1 MTRNILIVLGSIALS
16 FVLLSLGVWI
26 FLHTSSE
33 GEWIRESAERGR
45 MLEYRETIEKYG
57 DPFTMMD
64 RGVRVMQFVLF
75 PSVALLVGIFVG
87 LLARGA
93 VWQVA
98 AISLLPLIIFVLFA
112 SAWDLVGFVL
122 SVLYVALCC
131 AAGVVTHR
139 WRGRKSVSGAAHV

>member
-16 FVLLSLGVWI
+16 FVLLSLGVWV

-33 GEWIRESAERGR
+33 GEWIREAAQRGR
-45 MLEYRETIEKYG
+45 MPEYRETLEKYG

-64 RGVRVMQFVLF
+64 RGGGVMQFVLF

-112 SAWDLVGFVL
+112 SAWDLEGF
-122 SVLYVALCC
+122 
-131 AAGVVTHR
+131 
-139 WRGRKSVSGAAHV
+139 